1 MSAVAIDFT
10 LSDSQQELQKNAK
23 AFAEGVLRPV
33 AGLIDRADDGWE
45 SFLAGREAYRE
56 MAHAGFTK
64 SFIPADY
71 GGAGFSMLDL
81 AIAAEE
87 LTCVDVNVPTTL
99 LATGLG
105 LQPVIQYGTP
115 EQKERFL
122 RPFADDPE
130 GDLLA
135 SYAFTDVAGGANFDS
150 ADPAGGMQ
158 TIARRDGD
166 EWVITGEKHYTTNG
180 TGWGRKGL
188 RAVHR
193 GLPHRPGRG
202 RGRRAGRDRRA
213 GFGPGHQRDRRVR
226 QDRPPRR
233 GHPARALR
241 RGPGARRQPH
251 RPARPGWASGSSPAR
266 SAGRRR

>member
-1 MSAVAIDFT
+1 MAIDFT

-99 LATGLG
+99 LATGPG
-105 LQPVIQYGTP
+105 PAAGNPVRHAG
-115 EQKERFL
+115 
-122 RPFADDPE
+122 AE
-130 GDLLA
+130 GA
-135 SYAFTDVAGGANFDS
+135 V
-150 ADPAGGMQ
+150 PA
-158 TIARRDGD
+158 
-166 EWVITGEKHYTTNG
+166 
-180 TGWGRKGL
+180 
-188 RAVHR
+188 AV
-193 GLPHRPGRG
+193 
-202 RGRRAGRDRRA
+202 
-213 GFGPGHQRDRRVR
+213 
-226 QDRPPRR
+226 
-233 GHPARALR
+233 
-241 RGPGARRQPH
+241 
-251 RPARPGWASGSSPAR
+251 
-266 SAGRRR
+266 RRRSRG

>member
-1 MSAVAIDFT
+1 MAIDFT
-10 LSDSQQELQKNAK
+10 LSDGQQELQANAK
-23 AFAEGVLRPV
+23 AFADGVLRPIV
-33 AGLIDRADDGWE
+33 EGIDRAADPWE

-56 MAHAGFTK
+56 MARAGFTK
-64 SFIPADY
+64 SFIPVDH
-71 GGAGFSMLDL
+71 GGAGFSMLDF

-99 LATGLG
+99 LGSGLG

-135 SYAFTDVAGGANFDS
+135 SYAFTDVGGGANFDS
-150 ADPAGGMQ
+150 PDPAGGMQ

-180 TGWGRKGL
+180 TGWTGPD
-188 RAVHR
+188 VSCT
-193 GLPHRPGRG
+193 PSC
-202 RGRRAGRDRRA
+202 AGSI
-213 GFGPGHQRDRRVR
+213 PRRV
-226 QDRPPRR
+226 PTK
-233 GHPARALR
+233 
-241 RGPGARRQPH
+241 
-251 RPARPGWASGSSPAR
+251 R
-266 SAGRRR
+266 SR